1 MWTKL
6 KVLAFGLAAFGLAL
20 GGLAIA
26 SQLSL
31 AQAAPMEPDLGK
43 KDVIPRAKVIVS
55 SPKAKDVVIT
65 EQFVCNIRAHRHIE
79 VCAGRMDSLRRSSSK
94 RVRR

>member
-43 KDVIPRAKVIVS
+43 KDVIPA
-55 SPKAKDVVIT
+55 P
-65 EQFVCNIRAHRHIE
+65 
-79 VCAGRMDSLRRSSSK
+79 RSSSAVPRQK
-94 RVRR
+94 TSSLPNSLSAISVRSAT